1 MANSKYS
8 VRLNSVVQ
16 LFSDFCV
23 ILHSSEPGDEETRCV
38 ERNGAPSYPDTERN
52 LMDSCNYE
60 DLVPGNGTG
69 SIIATAV
76 WNDYS
81 FDGNDADDFVAPTY
95 VSFLNLLSWLMFM
108 SNLHTVAA
116 IS

>member
-1 MANSKYS
+1 
-8 VRLNSVVQ
+8 
-16 LFSDFCV
+16 
-23 ILHSSEPGDEETRCV
+23 
-38 ERNGAPSYPDTERN
+38 
-52 LMDSCNYE
+52 MDSYSYE

-81 FDGNDADDFVAPTY
+81 FDGNDADGIVSPTY
-95 VSFLNLLSWLMFM
+95 VSFLNLLSWLMFS

-116 IS
+116 ISWWIMPISSKSLWMETKWSCSYSR

>member
-1 MANSKYS
+1 
-8 VRLNSVVQ
+8 
-16 LFSDFCV
+16 
-23 ILHSSEPGDEETRCV
+23 
-38 ERNGAPSYPDTERN
+38 
-52 LMDSCNYE
+52 MDSYNYE

-81 FDGNDADDFVAPTY
+81 YDGNDADGIIAPTY
-95 VSFLNLLSWLMFM
+95 VSFLYLLSWLMFM

-116 IS
+116 ISWWIMQISSKSLWMETKWSCSCSR